1 MTRFTTLKMAAMAV
15 ALLSATATE
24 AKVSTS
30 ISGRL
35 VISKVFYAGTTQIG
49 SSKNYNGGEE
59 YVELYN
65 NSADT
70 LQIGGTYIGLVESE
84 SSTGAYPAGSITTPA
99 SGIALKQLYR
109 IPSTFTDSIMP
120 YHTVLIASSAIDHS
134 ALTQNGP
141 DLSKADLEFANP
153 STDNSAVPNLEL
165 VYSFLP
171 TVTAFN
177 LANGGDA
184 SILLFPSSFESK
196 LDLTSL
202 VYAQGK
208 TAGSQYLTVNSY
220 YCTDAVEIL
229 KSKIDTATGI
239 YSADSTRK
247 RIDASYDAGYVITPT
262 DATMNKDGNVVYR
275 KTALNYH
282 GDITLYDTNNSK
294 TDFTVSKTIAPR
306 SYNETPDGT
315 TDTTIVIPESGYLPL
330 YTSSKFF
337 GGNDVIISY
346 VTVSSGKLKYLS
358 YPGNSIITGTTVYII
373 IGTPGEHT
381 LKLTQAD
388 RTVKTAGSHYWLAD
402 NDTKYV
408 NGVYTTTI
416 NNRYPLK
423 FVNEKGNVRFATAW
437 VDGNNKTM
445 QINPETEGR
454 FFIMVNFTPSG
465 DIAWEGATLADVAA
479 GINNAIFTKTDEG
492 NNAIY
497 DLTGRKVNT
506 ISKKGIYIKNGKK
519 FVAE

>member
-15 ALLSATATE
+15 ALISTTASE
-24 AKVSTS
+24 AKVNTS

-84 SSTGAYPAGSITTPA
+84 SSTGAYPAGTITTPTG
-99 SGIALKQLYR
+99 GIALKQLYR
-109 IPSTFTDSIMP
+109 IPSTYTDSIMP
-120 YHTVLIASSAIDHS
+120 YHSVLIASSAIDHS
-134 ALTQNGP
+134 SLSQNGP

-153 STDNSAVPNLEL
+153 TTDNPAVPNLEL
-165 VYSFLP
+165 VYSFLSS
-171 TVTAFN
+171 VTAFN
-177 LANGGDA
+177 LTNGGDA
-184 SILLFPSSFESK
+184 SILLFPSSFEGK
-196 LDLTSL
+196 LNLTSL

-208 TAGSQYLTVNSY
+208 TAGSQYLTVNSF

-229 KSKIDTATGI
+229 KSKIDTTTGI

-247 RIDASYDAGYVITPT
+247 RIDDSYDAGYVITPT

-275 KTALNYH
+275 KTALNYN
-282 GDITLYDTNNSK
+282 GSITLYDTNNSE

-306 SYNETPDGT
+306 AYNEIPDGT

-337 GGNDVIISY
+337 GGNDVFISY
-346 VTVSSGKLKYLS
+346 VNISSGQLKYLS
-358 YPGNSIITGTTVYII
+358 YPGNSIITGTAAYII
-373 IGTPGEHT
+373 IGAPGNHT
-381 LKLTQAD
+381 LKLTKAD
-388 RTVKTAGSHYWLAD
+388 RTVKTSGSDYWLFD
-402 NDTKYV
+402 NDDKYV
-408 NGVYTTTI
+408 NGVYTTTTK
-416 NNRYPLK
+416 NRYPVK
-423 FVNEKGNVRFATAW
+423 FVNEKGNVHFATAW

-445 QINPETEGR
+445 QINPETDGR
-454 FFIMVNFTPSG
+454 FFTLLTVAPTG
-465 DIAWEGATLADVAA
+465 DIAWAGATPADVAA
-479 GINNAIFTKTDEG
+479 GISNAIITKASEV
-492 NNAIY
+492 NNIIY
-497 DLTGRKVNT
+497 DLTGRKINK
-506 ISKKGIYIKNGKK
+506 ISKKGIYISNGKK
-519 FVAE
+519 FVAQ